1 MSEKLP
7 TRLVAGSKPANK
19 TPSPTPRARG
29 LLLSGVIRH
38 RRNKM
43 IQHKPEAPYGQIDSR
58 RELFD
63 SRRVERQLA
72 TGARQ
77 LKTGL

>member
-1 MSEKLP
+1 
-7 TRLVAGSKPANK
+7 
-19 TPSPTPRARG
+19 
-29 LLLSGVIRH
+29 LLSGVIRH

>member
-1 MSEKLP
+1 
-7 TRLVAGSKPANK
+7 
-19 TPSPTPRARG
+19 
-29 LLLSGVIRH
+29 
-38 RRNKM
+38 M

-72 TGARQ
+72 TGARK
-77 LKTGL
+77 LKTGLLSPKPGVHE